1 MPTLTCTKPGRS
13 PRDPNSLPW
22 LTLAHA
28 WALRSAEF
36 TNLSHVPSCLIDRC
50 YDSVVD
56 LSYSEV
62 TELLS
67 EVPSLWEVA

>member
-1 MPTLTCTKPGRS
+1 MLTLTCTKPGGQ
-13 PRDPNSLPW
+13 DNMPW

-36 TNLSHVPSCLIDRC
+36 TNLSHVPSWLIVRC
-50 YDSVVD
+50 WNSVTE